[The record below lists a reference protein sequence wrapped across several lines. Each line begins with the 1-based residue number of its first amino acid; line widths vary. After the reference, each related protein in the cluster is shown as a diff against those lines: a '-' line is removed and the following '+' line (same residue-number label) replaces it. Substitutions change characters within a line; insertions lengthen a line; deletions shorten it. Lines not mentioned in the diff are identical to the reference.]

1 MLRDLALYALVV
13 VMMAAVGLHLSLD
26 QLWSGLRRW
35 IVLALAVLANL
46 VLMPMLVLGL
56 SGLLALP
63 PGATTGLLV
72 CAAAPGGPTG
82 PLFARIS
89 RADLGFATSLQVLLS
104 VLALVSAPLTL
115 ELLGGSSERSLL
127 WPMVQT
133 LAQFQLLPLALGM
146 AVRHRRPAWAER
158 LGPPMGKLAN
168 LLLALVVV
176 GLLVTRGAAL
186 LDQGPGVHAALMAL
200 VLLPLA
206 FGLAWPAGTTGRPTL
221 VAAGMVTTVRNVSV
235 ALLLSASFYARD
247 PAVDVAIL
255 VWGFYMMVIPGLLA
269 WRLDARARASAAAGP
284 HHPDAS
290 VAAR

>member
-26 QLWSGLRRW
+26 QVWSGLRRW
-35 IVLALAVLANL
+35 WALALAILANL
-46 VLMPMLVLGL
+46 ALIPALVLGL
-56 SGLLALP
+56 SSLLALP
-63 PGATTGLLV
+63 AGVATGLLV

-82 PLFARIS
+82 PLFTRIA
-89 RADLGFATSLQVLLS
+89 RADLGFGTSLQVLLS

-115 ELLGGSSERSLL
+115 ELLGGSGERSLL
-127 WPMVQT
+127 WPMLRT

-168 LLLALVVV
+168 LLLLLVIA

-186 LDQGPGVHAALMAL
+186 LDQAASVHAALIGL
-200 VLLPLA
+200 VLLPLV
-206 FGLAWPAGTTGRPTL
+206 FGLTCPAGAAGRGTL

-235 ALLLSASFYARD
+235 ALLLSASFFADD

-255 VWGFYMMVIPGLLA
+255 VWGFYMMVIPGLVA
-269 WRLDARARASAAAGP
+269 WRLGRASRPLPAA
-284 HHPDAS
+284 
-290 VAAR
+290 

>member
-13 VMMAAVGLHLSLD
+13 VMMAAVGLHLSLE
-26 QLWSGLRRW
+26 QVWSGLRRW
-35 IVLALAVLANL
+35 WVLALAVLANL
-46 VLMPMLVLGL
+46 VLIPALVLGL
-56 SGLLALP
+56 SRLLALP
-63 PGATTGLLV
+63 AGVATGLLV

-82 PLFARIS
+82 PLFARIA
-89 RADLGFATSLQVLLS
+89 RADLGFGTSLQVLLS

-133 LAQFQLLPLALGM
+133 LATFQLLPLALGM
-146 AVRHRRPAWAER
+146 AARHRHPAWAER

-168 LLLALVVV
+168 LLLLLVVV

-186 LDQGPGVHAALMAL
+186 LDQAPSVHAALMAL
-200 VLLPLA
+200 VLLPLV
-206 FGLAWPAGTTGRPTL
+206 FSLTWPADPPGRRTL

-235 ALLLSASFYARD
+235 ALLLSASFFAHD

-269 WRLDARARASAAAGP
+269 WRLGVGARAPASAA
-284 HHPDAS
+284 
-290 VAAR
+290 